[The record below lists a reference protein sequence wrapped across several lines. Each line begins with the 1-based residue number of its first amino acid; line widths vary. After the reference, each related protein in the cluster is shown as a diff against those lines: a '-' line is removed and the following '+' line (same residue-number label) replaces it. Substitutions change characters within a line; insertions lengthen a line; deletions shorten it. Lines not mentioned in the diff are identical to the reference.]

1 MARLEEELDDAVN
14 RAELLEVKQLIKQGA
29 DIEYK
34 DPFGCTA
41 LLSAAWIGSTEV
53 IEYLLSIGADITVRD
68 NDGSS
73 ALDMLKAIAE
83 DDDIEQ
89 DDGLPDMIKVLEE
102 RMSTSK

>member
-1 MARLEEELDDAVN
+1 
-14 RAELLEVKQLIKQGA
+14 
-29 DIEYK
+29 
-34 DPFGCTA
+34 
-41 LLSAAWIGSTEV
+41 
-53 IEYLLSIGADITVRD
+53 LSIGADITVRD